1 MQPPAKYQ
9 VPRASFI
16 LLLMI
21 SHLGRKLDCVLRSRV
36 AVLPQQRASEARP
49 SNVAGELIDL

>member
-21 SHLGRKLDCVLRSRV
+21 SHLGGKLDCVLRSRV
-36 AVLPQQRASEARP
+36 AVLPQQRASEAQP
-49 SNVAGELIDL
+49 SNVAGI